1 MAKKS
6 TKAAKKQ
13 PKNNEKESGL
23 TSISVVAIWKNWS
36 DKLKKNYWTF
46 VLEDNSRLACFDPKV
61 LEELNLDLKEKVIR
75 FDFPQKIEVKVNG
88 NYIVSTKEGQPIQEP
103 ASSSKSF
110 TQRFSGKS
118 NNANIDRM
126 SVLRTA
132 VMFLEHQKDKSL
144 KSLQEITA
152 IFEKYVQ
159 SGKWE

>member
-6 TKAAKKQ
+6 TKAVKKQ
-13 PKNNEKESGL
+13 PKKEENNSGL

-61 LEELNLDLKEKVIR
+61 LESLNLDPKEKVTR
-75 FDFPQKIEVKVNG
+75 FDFPQKMSVQING
-88 NYIVSTKEGQPIQEP
+88 NYIVSTKEGQPIQE
-103 ASSSKSF
+103 SNTSSKHWTPKPSE
-110 TQRFSGKS
+110 KS
-118 NNANIDRM
+118 NANIDRM

-152 IFEKYVQ
+152 IFEKYVK

>member
-1 MAKKS
+1 MPKKS
-6 TKAAKKQ
+6 KTTKKPVKKTG
-13 PKNNEKESGL
+13 NESNL

-61 LEELNLDLKEKVIR
+61 LEELNLDTKEKVSR
-75 FDFPQKIEVKVNG
+75 FDFPQKMSVQIKG

-103 ASSSKSF
+103 KASSKQWTPKS
-110 TQRFSGKS
+110 SG
-118 NNANIDRM
+118 NTNANIDRM

-132 VMFLEHQKDKSL
+132 VMFLEHQKNKSL
-144 KSLQEITA
+144 KNLQEITA

>member
-6 TKAAKKQ
+6 TKAVKKQ
-13 PKNNEKESGL
+13 SKKEEKDSGL

-61 LEELNLDLKEKVIR
+61 LEELNLDTKEKVSR
-75 FDFPQKIEVKVNG
+75 FDFPQKMSVQIKG

-103 ASSSKSF
+103 ASSSK
-110 TQRFSGKS
+110 RWMPKPSG
-118 NNANIDRM
+118 NANANIDRM

-132 VMFLEHQKDKSL
+132 VMFLEHQKNKSL
-144 KSLQEITA
+144 KNLQEITA

>member
-6 TKAAKKQ
+6 TKAVKKQ
-13 PKNNEKESGL
+13 PKKEEKNSNL

-61 LEELNLDLKEKVIR
+61 LEELKIDLKEKVVR
-75 FDFPQKIEVKVNG
+75 FDFPQKLEVKVNG
-88 NYIVSTKEGQPIQEP
+88 NYIVSTKEGQPVQES
-103 ASSSKSF
+103 AKSSKSF
-110 TQRFSGKS
+110 TPRFFNKS
-118 NNANIDRM
+118 NSANIDRM

-159 SGKWE
+159 EGKWE

>member
-1 MAKKS
+1 MTKKSAKTVKKSAKK
-6 TKAAKKQ
+6 TGKKS
-13 PKNNEKESGL
+13 NL
-23 TSISVVAIWKNWS
+23 TSISVVAVWKNWS

-61 LEELNLDLKEKVIR
+61 LEELNLDPKEKVSR
-75 FDFPQKIEVKVNG
+75 FDFPQKMSVQIKG

-103 ASSSKSF
+103 ASSSKRWTPKS
-110 TQRFSGKS
+110 SG
-118 NNANIDRM
+118 NANANIDRM

-132 VMFLEHQKDKSL
+132 VMFMEHQKNKSL
-144 KSLQEITA
+144 ENLQEITA